1 MKEEKIKSVKLIST
15 RTLNKYSRKMNKES
29 LLENAVK
36 FESILDELLGLLDAS
51 NKDCIYLPIEAF
63 QTFSKVNS
71 DTVS

>member
-1 MKEEKIKSVKLIST
+1 
-15 RTLNKYSRKMNKES
+15 MNKES

-36 FESILDELLGLLDAS
+36 FESILDELLGLLDVS

-71 DTVS
+71 DTVSQMAPKITPKLLKIFK

>member
-1 MKEEKIKSVKLIST
+1 LIST
-15 RTLNKYSRKMNKES
+15 RTINKYSRKMNKES

-36 FESILDELLGLLDAS
+36 FESILDELLGLLDVS